1 MHLNIYTTFHLTAE
15 EYTFFLS
22 VHRLFTE
29 IRYMLDHKTCLNKFK
44 KIEIISNT
52 FSDQSGMKLEIKNR
66 RKAGKPTNI
75 MELDNIFLNY

>member
-1 MHLNIYTTFHLTAE
+1 MDLNIYRTFHLTSA
-15 EYTFFLS
+15 EYTYFSS

-29 IRYMLDHKTCLNKFK
+29 ISHMLDHKTCLNKFK
-44 KIEIISNT
+44 KIEIKSNT
-52 FSDQSGMKLEIKNR
+52 FSEQSGMKLEIKNR